1 VLVACHIIK
10 DKNRENKENKIKK
23 TKNKNRIWMR
33 LAQWNDVTVIKERKE
48 TDFVDNK
55 FSRQTLAVATIDFE

>member
-10 DKNRENKENKIKK
+10 DKNRENKD
-23 TKNKNRIWMR
+23 KNRIWTR
-33 LAQWNDVTVIKERKE
+33 LAQWNDVTVIEERKV